1 VIERIAPIITGV
13 PDGFAAAPAVP
24 LKSATNN
31 AQQAR
36 ERNERI
42 DKNPLAY
49 RKKVRTYGF

>member
-1 VIERIAPIITGV
+1 VIERIAPIVTGV
-13 PDGFAAAPAVP
+13 PDGFAAAPAVAV
-24 LKSATNN
+24 KSATNN